1 MDLRANFILI
11 YATYFVYFI
20 PAFLV
25 FIASGIGI
33 LYGFITKNNKVGL
46 ISSIV
51 FGVNIILLT
60 FFVPLVMCFFLPH

>member
-1 MDLRANFILI
+1 MDLKANFILI
-11 YATYFVYFI
+11 YATYFIYFI
-20 PAFLV
+20 PAFAI

-33 LYGFITKNNKVGL
+33 LYGIITKNNKVGL

-60 FFVPLVMCFFLPH
+60 FIVPLVMYFFLPH